1 MTEQIFDDELSQMY
15 EESEKPSRVLD
26 AATFQ
31 TPIKHLKTRK
41 PIFVSPGQSV
51 ADAINLMQQKR
62 LGCVAVTEHDKL
74 VGIFTERDVLM
85 KIAGKVDPKTVKVGD
100 VMTAK
105 PQAFQ
110 PEDSIAYI
118 LNAMHV
124 GGYRH
129 VPVVDETG
137 KPLAVASVKD
147 IVTFILD
154 HFAEDVLNLPPEPM
168 RRTDQRE
175 GA

>member
-74 VGIFTERDVLM
+74 VGAFAGADEVSASWERL
-85 KIAGKVDPKTVKVGD
+85 
-100 VMTAK
+100 
-105 PQAFQ
+105 
-110 PEDSIAYI
+110 
-118 LNAMHV
+118 
-124 GGYRH
+124 
-129 VPVVDETG
+129 ETWSS
-137 KPLAVASVKD
+137 LVA
-147 IVTFILD
+147 
-154 HFAEDVLNLPPEPM
+154 AELGLGP
-168 RRTDQRE
+168 
-175 GA
+175 